1 MIRTGIGYDAHQL
14 GYDYPLIIGGVKIP
28 SKKGSIGHSDGD
40 VLSHSIV
47 DAMLGSLSLGD
58 IGKYFPSSEQK
69 WKDKSSLFFLKKAN
83 QLIIDKGYKINNI
96 DSTIIL
102 QEPKISN
109 YVQKI
114 IKKISSEIHITSD
127 NVSVKLTTKDML
139 GFHKNSSGIEAL
151 AIITVSN

>member
-96 DSTIIL
+96 D
-102 QEPKISN
+102 
-109 YVQKI
+109 YVHKI
-114 IKKISSEIHITSD
+114 IKKISSEIHIPSD